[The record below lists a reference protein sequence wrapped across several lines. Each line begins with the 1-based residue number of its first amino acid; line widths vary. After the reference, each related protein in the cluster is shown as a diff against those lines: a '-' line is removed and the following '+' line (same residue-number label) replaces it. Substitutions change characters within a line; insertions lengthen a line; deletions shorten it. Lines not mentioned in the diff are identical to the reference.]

1 LLYKYTDKS
10 QHSLEGVSV
19 YLRESSADPYSNKDR
34 IAIETFKDVALTM
47 NLAGI
52 DFVEQR
58 HQNKRV
64 EYDCKVL

>member
-1 LLYKYTDKS
+1 M
-10 QHSLEGVSV
+10 